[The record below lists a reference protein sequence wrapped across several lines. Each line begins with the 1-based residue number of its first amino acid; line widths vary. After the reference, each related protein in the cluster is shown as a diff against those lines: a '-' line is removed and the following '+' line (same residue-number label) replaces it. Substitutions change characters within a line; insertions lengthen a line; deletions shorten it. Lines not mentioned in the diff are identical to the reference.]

1 MSQSAMGH
9 RLMRQLLGP
18 GEWRFRAQRNR
29 LESVQRRR
37 LSGILNQVANSLQGR
52 SAGIQSGW
60 CWEDFAYYQPATDYS
75 HWRSAIERQKAD
87 PSQGIID
94 SRVMR
99 YQPTSGSGDAIK
111 WLPYTRKFLS
121 ELDSA
126 IAPWLGDLYRRYPG
140 IRKGTHYWS
149 LSWLPTE
156 MRQQVS
162 GHINDDMKL
171 LGAGKRWLASRTQ
184 AVPESVSLAAT
195 SDDSLFATLA
205 YLCAREDL
213 SALSVWS
220 PTFALGLLEKL
231 GFWKEELSAVLS
243 SGRWGLRARSLR
255 QLQAPLSFRAARMLR
270 AWDGN
275 TDAGFYQALWPNLA
289 LVSAWDT
296 ASAAPWARQ
305 LRSLLPHAPLQG
317 KGLWATE
324 GVITIP
330 QGDQHVLA
338 AGSHFYEFE
347 DISTREILPS
357 WQLEAGQQVSPLMT
371 TGAGLLRYRL
381 GDRLRVTGHLG
392 QLPTLEFQGRDDSV
406 DMVGEKLST
415 VAVQKVLD
423 SMQFPAM
430 VKPVIV
436 LGLEQGSDNVQRSH
450 PQYLLLAEAPE
461 GFPPATYRHWAQH
474 LADQLEAG
482 LKESFHYQLARN
494 LGQLESAQCLCGA
507 GVRRQYMD
515 ACRKRGMIDGNI
527 KVEALRQWSGPLPV
541 AEKGLEQ
548 SPAMDVQL

>member
-1 MSQSAMGH
+1 MSRSTMGH
-9 RLMRQLLGP
+9 RLLRGLLAP
-18 GEWRFRAQRNR
+18 GELRFRLQRER
-29 LESVQRRR
+29 LESVQRHR
-37 LSGILNQVANSLQGR
+37 LSRILNQVANSPQGR
-52 SAGIQSGW
+52 SAGVQCHW
-60 CWEDFAYYQPATDYS
+60 RWEDFSYYQPTTDYS
-75 HWRSAIERQKAD
+75 DWRSAIEKQRAD

-111 WLPYTRKFLS
+111 WLPYTREFLS
-121 ELDSA
+121 ELDGA

-140 IRKGTHYWS
+140 IRQGVHYWS

-156 MRQQVS
+156 MRQEVS

-171 LGAGKRWLASRTQ
+171 LGTGKRWLASRTQ
-184 AVPESVSLAAT
+184 AVPESVSLAAE

-231 GFWKEELSAVLS
+231 GFWKEELSAVLAA
-243 SGRWGLRARSLR
+243 GRWGARARSLR
-255 QLQAPLSFRAARMLR
+255 HLTPPRSERGSRMLR
-270 AWDGN
+270 AWDGI

-289 LVSAWDT
+289 LISAWDT

-305 LRSLLPHAPLQG
+305 LRTLLPHAPLQG

-347 DISTREILPS
+347 DVSTREILPS
-357 WQLEAGQQVSPLMT
+357 WQLEAGQQVCPLMT

-381 GDRLRVTGHLG
+381 GDRLKVTGHFG
-392 QLPTLEFQGRDDSV
+392 QLPALEFQGRDDSV

-415 VAVQKVLD
+415 VAVQRVLD
-423 SMQFPAM
+423 AIQFPAM
-430 VKPVIV
+430 VRPVIV
-436 LGLEQGSDNVQRSH
+436 LGLEEGSEHGHRGH
-450 PQYLLLAEAPE
+450 PRYVLLAEAPA
-461 GFPPATYRHWAQH
+461 GFPSAAYSHWAQH
-474 LADQLEAG
+474 LAEQLEAG
-482 LKESFHYQLARN
+482 LRESFHYQLARN
-494 LGQLESAQCLCGA
+494 LGQLEAAQCICGS
-507 GVRRQYMD
+507 GLRQQYMA
-515 ACRKRGMIDGNI
+515 ACRNRGMIDGNI